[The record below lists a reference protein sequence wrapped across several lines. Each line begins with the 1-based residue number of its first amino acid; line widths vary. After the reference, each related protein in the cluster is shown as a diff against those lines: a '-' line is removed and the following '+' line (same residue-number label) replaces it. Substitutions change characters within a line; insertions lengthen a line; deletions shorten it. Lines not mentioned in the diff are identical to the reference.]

1 MTEKKPLLIITR
13 PQKQSEQLLDALTKR
28 LRRVPRSIINPL
40 INIKDLKVDLPKSLM
55 NPFIFT
61 SQNAVSILAQRISQR
76 GDVYCVGLKV
86 ADLAKANGFNVISI
100 SETVEKM
107 INTGLPKKCSYFRGK
122 QITVDIA
129 SQPSIKMDEY
139 ILYAQ
144 ELLEINN
151 DIEFQIDKGCIIP
164 VYSENMANHLV
175 NCLNSNNDHI
185 ILVCISNKVSKPFEK
200 LGFKNIIVSPEPSS
214 DAMIETLA
222 TKV

>member
-61 SQNAVSILAQRISQR
+61 SQNAVSILAQRTSQR

-139 ILYAQ
+139 IFCLLYT
-144 ELLEINN
+144 
-151 DIEFQIDKGCIIP
+151 
-164 VYSENMANHLV
+164 
-175 NCLNSNNDHI
+175 
-185 ILVCISNKVSKPFEK
+185 
-200 LGFKNIIVSPEPSS
+200 SPSPR
-214 DAMIETLA
+214 D
-222 TKV
+222 

>member
-1 MTEKKPLLIITR
+1 
-13 PQKQSEQLLDALTKR
+13 
-28 LRRVPRSIINPL
+28 
-40 INIKDLKVDLPKSLM
+40 
-55 NPFIFT
+55 
-61 SQNAVSILAQRISQR
+61 
-76 GDVYCVGLKV
+76 
-86 ADLAKANGFNVISI
+86 KANGFNVISI

-164 VYSENMANHLV
+164 VYSENMANHLT
-175 NCLNSNNDHI
+175 I
-185 ILVCISNKVSKPFEK
+185 
-200 LGFKNIIVSPEPSS
+200 
-214 DAMIETLA
+214 
-222 TKV
+222 

>member
-1 MTEKKPLLIITR
+1 MTEKKTLLIITR
-13 PQKQSEQLLDALTKR
+13 PQKQSAQLLDALTKR

-61 SQNAVSILAQRISQR
+61 SQNAVSILAQRTSQR

-151 DIEFQIDKGCIIP
+151 ADNDNDEVNDGNSMMMMIAQCMHSLGAVHGRCGEYDEAYCWYEEALKRKNDI
-164 VYSENMANHLV
+164 VNSEGEA
-175 NCLNSNNDHI
+175 
-185 ILVCISNKVSKPFEK
+185 
-200 LGFKNIIVSPEPSS
+200 S
-214 DAMIETLA
+214 DSAR
-222 TKV
+222 

>member
-61 SQNAVSILAQRISQR
+61 SQNAVSILAQRTSQR

-151 DIEFQIDKGCIIP
+151 DIEFQINKGCIIP

-175 NCLNSNNDHI
+175 NCLDSKNDHI
-185 ILVCISNKVSKPFEK
+185 IVVCISNKVSKPFEK
-200 LGFKNIIVSPEPSS
+200 LGFKNIIVSREPSS
-214 DAMIETLA
+214 DSMIDTLA
-222 TKV
+222 IKL

>member
-61 SQNAVSILAQRISQR
+61 SQNAVSILAQRTSQR

-86 ADLAKANGFNVISI
+86 AGLAKANGFNVISI

-139 ILYAQ
+139 IK
-144 ELLEINN
+144 EHNLENVKTHVYCDF
-151 DIEFQIDKGCIIP
+151 DIEKGIENFANDYNIDLVTIGDHGFTGLQYVFRKSISKDI
-164 VYSENMANHLV
+164 VNHLHRPV
-175 NCLNSNNDHI
+175 LT
-185 ILVCISNKVSKPFEK
+185 
-200 LGFKNIIVSPEPSS
+200 FKI
-214 DAMIETLA
+214 D
-222 TKV
+222 

>member
-61 SQNAVSILAQRISQR
+61 SQNAVSILAQRTSQR

-86 ADLAKANGFNVISI
+86 ADLAKANGFNVIST

-144 ELLEINN
+144 EL
-151 DIEFQIDKGCIIP
+151 P

-185 ILVCISNKVSKPFEK
+185 IVVCISNKVSKPFEK

>member
-28 LRRVPRSIINPL
+28 LHRVPRSIINPL

-61 SQNAVSILAQRISQR
+61 SQNAVSILAQRTSQR

-151 DIEFQIDKGCIIP
+151 DIEFQINKGCIIP

-175 NCLNSNNDHI
+175 NCLNSKNDHI
-185 ILVCISNKVSKPFEK
+185 IVVCISNKVSKPFEK
-200 LGFKNIIVSPEPSS
+200 LGFKNIIVSREPSS
-214 DAMIETLA
+214 DSMIDTLA
-222 TKV
+222 IKL